1 MSAAPIA
8 RYLLEFDAVDDPK
21 ANRAGGRNPGKAVS
35 VSKTAAVDE
44 AFANGFESGKAAAEA
59 QLAEQKARHAK
70 ELAAA
75 REAWALQEGGRLAEQ
90 LASGLGEIEARL
102 ADVAARVLEPFI
114 AADLHGRAIADL
126 VESLKVLLAQERAA
140 AVSISGAPD
149 LLESLRA
156 RLEGK
161 IENVSYHPSQA
172 CEVRVTVGQTVL
184 ETRLG
189 TWMAKIEEAVK

>member
-1 MSAAPIA
+1 MIA
-8 RYLLEFDAVDDPK
+8 RYLLEFDAADDPK
-21 ANRAGGRNPGKAVS
+21 AGHSPAKSAAAIKAIL
-35 VSKTAAVDE
+35 VDE
-44 AFANGFESGKAAAEA
+44 AFTKGFESGKAAAAA
-59 QLAEQKARHAK
+59 QLAEQKALHTK

-75 REAWALQEGGRLAEQ
+75 REAWTQQEGARLAEQ
-90 LASGLGEIEARL
+90 LATGRSEIESRL
-102 ADVAARVLEPFI
+102 ADVAARALKPFI
-114 AADLHGRAIADL
+114 AAELHNRAIADL
-126 VESLKVLLAQERAA
+126 VESLKVLLVQEAGA

-149 LLESLRA
+149 LLEVLRA

-172 CEVRVTVGQTVL
+172 CDVRVTVGQTEL